1 MAAGELGGSA
11 VAVTDERLF
20 AAEPHFWEENMK
32 RIAKLALALG
42 ATMLMTSVGH
52 AEQKTFKIWWY
63 ESATSAAGITWKK
76 ALEIFQEKHPDVKVQ
91 FELKT
96 FDQITK
102 AGTMILNSS
111 EAPDLMEYNKGNAV
125 AGLAASQGL
134 LTPLDDIARERGWDK
149 VLTDASN
156 QLSRYDEKGVYGSGP
171 LVGVANYGEFVSV
184 FYNEDMFKAAGV
196 KVPETLADMEK
207 VMDVFVSKG
216 ITPIA
221 EAANDYPAQ
230 HLMYLLALSKADN
243 KWVSDF
249 QGVRAPLDAA
259 PFVYAGE
266 KLQEWVKKG
275 YISKDSTG
283 LKAPDM
289 ANLFETGK
297 SPMVVTGTW
306 YGAEF
311 GALKTFKTGQFLFP
325 GNTISP
331 ASTGNIWV
339 VPKNAKNKDL
349 AYDFIDITL
358 SKENQALFGN
368 NGGLPIAA
376 DPAMITDPVGKME
389 VELFN
394 KLVAQNGMGFYP
406 DWPVPGYYDV
416 VLQATQAVIAGT
428 VTPEEFGERLKT
440 PYDEVQGD
448 L

>member
-1 MAAGELGGSA
+1 
-11 VAVTDERLF
+11 
-20 AAEPHFWEENMK
+20 MK
-32 RIAKLALALG
+32 AISKLALALG
-42 ATMLMTSVGH
+42 VSMLLSTTVH
-52 AEQKTFKIWWY
+52 AEDKTFKIWWY
-63 ESATSAAGITWKK
+63 EDAASAAGITWKK
-76 ALEIFQEKHPDVKVQ
+76 ALETFQEKHPDVKVQ

-102 AGTMILNSS
+102 SGTMILNSV

-134 LTPLDDIARERGWDK
+134 LTDLGDVAKQRGWDK
-149 VLTDASN
+149 VLSDASN
-156 QLSRYDEKGVYGSGP
+156 QLSRYDEKGIYGNGP
-171 LVGVANYGEFVSV
+171 LIGVANYGEFVSV
-184 FYNEDMFKAAGV
+184 FYNENMFKEAGV
-196 KVPETLADMEK
+196 EVPKTLEEMEK
-207 VMDVFVSKG
+207 VMDVFVKKG
-216 ITPIA
+216 VTPIA

-230 HLMYLLALSKADN
+230 HLMYLFALSKADP
-243 KWVSDF
+243 KWVNDF
-249 QGVRAPLDAA
+249 QAIRTPLDTA
-259 PFVYAGE
+259 PFVYAGQ

-306 YGAEF
+306 YGAQF
-311 GALKTFKTGQFLFP
+311 GAIKNFKASQFLFP
-325 GNTISP
+325 GNVISP

-339 VPKNAKNKDL
+339 VPKNAKNKNL

-358 SKENQALFGN
+358 SKDNQALFGN
-368 NGGLPIAA
+368 SGGLPIAA
-376 DPAMITDPVGKME
+376 DPAMVTDPVGKIE

-394 KLVAQNGMGFYP
+394 KLVAQNGLGFYP

-416 VLQATQAVIAGT
+416 MLKATQAVIGGS
-428 VTPEEFGERLKT
+428 VTPEEFAERLKE

-448 L
+448 Q

>member
-1 MAAGELGGSA
+1 
-11 VAVTDERLF
+11 
-20 AAEPHFWEENMK
+20 MK
-32 RIAKLALALG
+32 AISRLALALG
-42 ATMLMTSVGH
+42 VSMLMSGAAH
-52 AEQKTFKIWWY
+52 AEDKTFKIWWY
-63 ESATSAAGITWKK
+63 EDAASAAGITWKK
-76 ALEIFQEKHPDVKVQ
+76 ALETFQEKHPDVKVQ

-102 AGTMILNSS
+102 SGTMILNSA

-134 LTPLDDIARERGWDK
+134 LTELDDVAKQRGWDK
-149 VLTDASN
+149 LLSDASN
-156 QLSRYDEKGVYGSGP
+156 QLSRYDEKGIYGNGP
-171 LVGVANYGEFVSV
+171 LIGVANYGEFVSV

-196 KVPETLADMEK
+196 EVPKTLDEMEK
-207 VMDVFVSKG
+207 VMDVFVKNG
-216 ITPIA
+216 VTPIA

-230 HLMYLLALSKADN
+230 HLMYLFALSKADP
-243 KWVSDF
+243 KWVNDF
-249 QGVRAPLDAA
+249 QAVRAPLDSA
-259 PFVYAGE
+259 PFVYAGQ

-306 YGAEF
+306 YGAQF
-311 GALKTFKTGQFLFP
+311 GAIKNFKASQFLFP
-325 GNTISP
+325 GNVISP

-358 SKENQALFGN
+358 SKDNQALFGN
-368 NGGLPIAA
+368 SGGLPIAA
-376 DPAMITDPVGKME
+376 DPAMVTDPVGKIE

-394 KLVAQNGMGFYP
+394 KLVAQNGLGFYP

-416 VLQATQAVIAGT
+416 MLKATQAVVGGS
-428 VTPEEFGERLKT
+428 VTPEEFAERLKE
-440 PYDEVQGD
+440 PYDEVQGEQ
-448 L
+448 

>member
-1 MAAGELGGSA
+1 MKAIS
-11 VAVTDERLF
+11 RLAF
-20 AAEPHFWEENMK
+20 
-32 RIAKLALALG
+32 ALG
-42 ATMLMTSVGH
+42 VSVLMSGTVH
-52 AEQKTFKIWWY
+52 AEDKTFKIWWY
-63 ESATSAAGITWKK
+63 EDAASAAGITWKK
-76 ALEIFQEKHPDVKVQ
+76 ALETFQEKHPDVKVQ

-102 AGTMILNSS
+102 SGTMILNSA

-134 LTPLDDIARERGWDK
+134 LTDLGDVAKQRGWDK
-149 VLTDASN
+149 VLSDASN
-156 QLSRYDEKGVYGSGP
+156 QLSRYDEKGIYGNGP
-171 LVGVANYGEFVSV
+171 LIGVANYGEFVSV
-184 FYNEDMFKAAGV
+184 FYNENMFKEAGV
-196 KVPETLADMEK
+196 EVPKTLEDMEK
-207 VMDVFVSKG
+207 VMDVFVKKG

-230 HLMYLLALSKADN
+230 HLMYLFALSKADA
-243 KWVSDF
+243 KWVNDF
-249 QGVRAPLDAA
+249 QAIRAPLDSA
-259 PFVYAGE
+259 PFVYAGQ

-306 YGAEF
+306 YGAQF
-311 GALKTFKTGQFLFP
+311 GAIKNFKASQFLFP
-325 GNTISP
+325 GNVISP

-358 SKENQALFGN
+358 SKDNQALFGN
-368 NGGLPIAA
+368 SGGLPIAA
-376 DPAMITDPVGKME
+376 DPAMVTDPVGKIE

-394 KLVAQNGMGFYP
+394 KLVSQNGLGFYP

-416 VLQATQAVIAGT
+416 MLKATQAVIGGS
-428 VTPEEFGERLKT
+428 VTPEEFAERLKE

-448 L
+448 Q

>member
-1 MAAGELGGSA
+1 
-11 VAVTDERLF
+11 
-20 AAEPHFWEENMK
+20 MK
-32 RIAKLALALG
+32 AISKLALALG
-42 ATMLMTSVGH
+42 VSMLLSTTVH
-52 AEQKTFKIWWY
+52 AEDKTFKIWWY
-63 ESATSAAGITWKK
+63 EDAASAAGITWKK
-76 ALEIFQEKHPDVKVQ
+76 ALETFQEKHPDVKVQ

-102 AGTMILNSS
+102 SGTMILNSA

-134 LTPLDDIARERGWDK
+134 LTDLGDVAKQRGWDK
-149 VLTDASN
+149 VLSDASN
-156 QLSRYDEKGVYGSGP
+156 QLSRYDEKGIYGNGP
-171 LVGVANYGEFVSV
+171 LIGVANYGEFVSV
-184 FYNEDMFKAAGV
+184 FYNENMFKEAGV
-196 KVPETLADMEK
+196 EVPKTLEEMEK
-207 VMDVFVSKG
+207 VMDVFVKKG

-230 HLMYLLALSKADN
+230 HLMYLFALSKADP
-243 KWVSDF
+243 KWVNDF
-249 QGVRAPLDAA
+249 QAIRTPLDTA
-259 PFVYAGE
+259 PFVYAGQ

-306 YGAEF
+306 YGAQF
-311 GALKTFKTGQFLFP
+311 GAIKNFKASQFLFP
-325 GNTISP
+325 GNVISP

-358 SKENQALFGN
+358 SKDNQALFGN
-368 NGGLPIAA
+368 SGGLPIAA
-376 DPAMITDPVGKME
+376 DPAMVTDPVGKIE

-394 KLVAQNGMGFYP
+394 KLVAQNGLGFYP

-416 VLQATQAVIAGT
+416 MLKATQAVIGGS
-428 VTPEEFGERLKT
+428 VTPEEFAERLKE

-448 L
+448 Q

>member
-1 MAAGELGGSA
+1 MKAIS
-11 VAVTDERLF
+11 RLAF
-20 AAEPHFWEENMK
+20 
-32 RIAKLALALG
+32 ALG
-42 ATMLMTSVGH
+42 VSVLMSGTVH
-52 AEQKTFKIWWY
+52 AEDKTFKIWWY
-63 ESATSAAGITWKK
+63 EDAASAAGITWKK
-76 ALEIFQEKHPDVKVQ
+76 ALETFQQKHPDVKVQ

-102 AGTMILNSS
+102 SGTMILNSA

-134 LTPLDDIARERGWDK
+134 LTDLGDVAKQRGWDK
-149 VLTDASN
+149 VLSDASN
-156 QLSRYDEKGVYGSGP
+156 QLSRYDEKGIYGNGP
-171 LVGVANYGEFVSV
+171 LIGVANYGEFVSV
-184 FYNEDMFKAAGV
+184 FYNENMFKEAGV
-196 KVPETLADMEK
+196 EVPKTLEDMEK
-207 VMDVFVSKG
+207 VMDVFVKKG

-230 HLMYLLALSKADN
+230 HLMYLFALSKADA
-243 KWVSDF
+243 KWVNDF
-249 QGVRAPLDAA
+249 QAIRAPLDSA
-259 PFVYAGE
+259 PFVYAGQ

-306 YGAEF
+306 YGAQF
-311 GALKTFKTGQFLFP
+311 GAIKNFKASQFLFP
-325 GNTISP
+325 GNVISP

-358 SKENQALFGN
+358 SKDNQALFGN
-368 NGGLPIAA
+368 SGGLPIAA
-376 DPAMITDPVGKME
+376 DPAMVTDPVGKIE

-394 KLVAQNGMGFYP
+394 KLVAQNGLGFYP

-416 VLQATQAVIAGT
+416 MLKATQAVIGGS
-428 VTPEEFGERLKT
+428 VTPEEFAERLKE

-448 L
+448 Q

>member
-1 MAAGELGGSA
+1 MNSIS
-11 VAVTDERLF
+11 R
-20 AAEPHFWEENMK
+20 
-32 RIAKLALALG
+32 LALALG
-42 ATMLMTSVGH
+42 TAVLMTASAH
-52 AEQKTFKIWWY
+52 AEDKTFKIWWY
-63 ESATSAAGITWKK
+63 EAANSAASVTWSK
-76 ALEIFQEKHPDVKVQ
+76 ALETFKAKHPDVKVQ

-102 AGTMILNSS
+102 AGTMILNSA
-111 EAPDLMEYNKGNAV
+111 EAPDVMEYNKGNAV

-134 LTPLDDIARERGWDK
+134 LTPLDDIAKERGWDK

-156 QLSRYDEKGVYGSGP
+156 QLSRYDEKGVYGTGP

-184 FYNEDMFKAAGV
+184 FYNEDMFKAEGIA
-196 KVPETLADMEK
+196 VPKTLEEMEK
-207 VMDVFVSKG
+207 AMDVFVKKG

-230 HLMYLLALSKADN
+230 HLMYLFALSKADN

-249 QGVRAPLDAA
+249 QGVKAPLDEK

-283 LKAPDM
+283 FKAPDM
-289 ANLFETGK
+289 ANQFETGK

-311 GALKTFKTGQFLFP
+311 GAVKTFKTSQFLFP
-325 GNTISP
+325 GNVISP

-349 AYDFIDITL
+349 AYEFIDITL

-368 NGGLPIAA
+368 SGGLPIAA
-376 DPAMITDPVGKME
+376 DPADITDPVGKKE

-394 KLVAQNGMGFYP
+394 QLVAQNGLGFYP

-428 VTPEEFGERLKT
+428 VTPQEFGDRLKAA
-440 PYDEVQGD
+440 YDEVQAD
-448 L
+448 Q

>member
-1 MAAGELGGSA
+1 MKAIS
-11 VAVTDERLF
+11 RLAF
-20 AAEPHFWEENMK
+20 
-32 RIAKLALALG
+32 ALG
-42 ATMLMTSVGH
+42 VSVLMSGTVH
-52 AEQKTFKIWWY
+52 AEDKTFKIWWY
-63 ESATSAAGITWKK
+63 EDAASAAGITWKK
-76 ALEIFQEKHPDVKVQ
+76 ALETFQEKHPDVKVQ

-102 AGTMILNSS
+102 SGTMILNSA

-134 LTPLDDIARERGWDK
+134 LTDLGDVAKQRGWDK
-149 VLTDASN
+149 VLSDASN
-156 QLSRYDEKGVYGSGP
+156 QLSRYDEKGIYGNGP
-171 LVGVANYGEFVSV
+171 LIGVANYGEFVSV
-184 FYNEDMFKAAGV
+184 FYNENMFKEAGV
-196 KVPETLADMEK
+196 EVPKTLEDMEK
-207 VMDVFVSKG
+207 VMDVFVKKG

-230 HLMYLLALSKADN
+230 HLMYLFALSKADA
-243 KWVSDF
+243 KWVNDF
-249 QGVRAPLDAA
+249 QAIRAPLDSA
-259 PFVYAGE
+259 PFVYAGQ

-306 YGAEF
+306 YGAQF
-311 GALKTFKTGQFLFP
+311 GAIKNFKASQFLFP
-325 GNTISP
+325 GNVISP

-358 SKENQALFGN
+358 SKDNQALFGN
-368 NGGLPIAA
+368 SGGLPIAA
-376 DPAMITDPVGKME
+376 DPAMVTDPVGKIE

-394 KLVAQNGMGFYP
+394 KLVAQNGLGFYP

-416 VLQATQAVIAGT
+416 MLKATQAVIGGS
-428 VTPEEFGERLKT
+428 VTPEEFAERLKE

-448 L
+448 Q

>member
-1 MAAGELGGSA
+1 MKAIS
-11 VAVTDERLF
+11 RLAF
-20 AAEPHFWEENMK
+20 
-32 RIAKLALALG
+32 ALG
-42 ATMLMTSVGH
+42 VSVLMSGTVH
-52 AEQKTFKIWWY
+52 AEDKTFKIWWY
-63 ESATSAAGITWKK
+63 EDAASAAGITWKK
-76 ALEIFQEKHPDVKVQ
+76 ALETFQEKHPDVKVQ

-102 AGTMILNSS
+102 SGTMILNSA

-134 LTPLDDIARERGWDK
+134 LTDLGDVAKQRGWDK
-149 VLTDASN
+149 VLSDASN
-156 QLSRYDEKGVYGSGP
+156 QLSRYDEKGIYGNGP
-171 LVGVANYGEFVSV
+171 LIGVANYGEFVSV
-184 FYNEDMFKAAGV
+184 FYNENMFKEAGV
-196 KVPETLADMEK
+196 EVPKTLEDMEK
-207 VMDVFVSKG
+207 VMDVFVKKG

-230 HLMYLLALSKADN
+230 HLMYLFALSKADA
-243 KWVSDF
+243 KWVNDF
-249 QGVRAPLDAA
+249 QAIRAPLDSA
-259 PFVYAGE
+259 PFVYAGQ

-306 YGAEF
+306 YGAQF
-311 GALKTFKTGQFLFP
+311 GAIKNFKASQFLFP
-325 GNTISP
+325 GNVISP

-358 SKENQALFGN
+358 SKDNQALFGN
-368 NGGLPIAA
+368 SGGLPIAA
-376 DPAMITDPVGKME
+376 DPAMVTDPVGKIE

-394 KLVAQNGMGFYP
+394 KLVEQNGLGFYP

-416 VLQATQAVIAGT
+416 MLKATQAVIGGS
-428 VTPEEFGERLKT
+428 VTPEEFAERLKE

-448 L
+448 Q

>member
-1 MAAGELGGSA
+1 
-11 VAVTDERLF
+11 
-20 AAEPHFWEENMK
+20 MK
-32 RIAKLALALG
+32 AISKLALALG
-42 ATMLMTSVGH
+42 VSMLLSTTVH
-52 AEQKTFKIWWY
+52 AEDKTFKIWWY
-63 ESATSAAGITWKK
+63 EDAASAAGITWKK
-76 ALEIFQEKHPDVKVQ
+76 ALETFQEKHPDVKVQ

-102 AGTMILNSS
+102 SGTMILNSA

-134 LTPLDDIARERGWDK
+134 LTDLGDVAKQRGWDK
-149 VLTDASN
+149 VLSDASN
-156 QLSRYDEKGVYGSGP
+156 QLSRYDEKGIYGNGP
-171 LVGVANYGEFVSV
+171 LIGVANYGEFVSV
-184 FYNEDMFKAAGV
+184 FYNENMFKEAGV
-196 KVPETLADMEK
+196 EAPKTLEEMEK
-207 VMDVFVSKG
+207 VMDVFVKKG
-216 ITPIA
+216 VTPIA

-230 HLMYLLALSKADN
+230 HLMYLFALSKADP
-243 KWVSDF
+243 KWVNDF
-249 QGVRAPLDAA
+249 QAIRTPLDTA
-259 PFVYAGE
+259 PFVYAGQ

-306 YGAEF
+306 YGAQF
-311 GALKTFKTGQFLFP
+311 GAIKNFKASQFLFP
-325 GNTISP
+325 GNVISP

-339 VPKNAKNKDL
+339 VPKNAKNKNL

-358 SKENQALFGN
+358 SKDNQALFGN
-368 NGGLPIAA
+368 SGGLPIAA
-376 DPAMITDPVGKME
+376 DPAMVTDPVGKIE

-394 KLVAQNGMGFYP
+394 KLVAQNGLGFYP

-416 VLQATQAVIAGT
+416 MLKATQAVIGGS
-428 VTPEEFGERLKT
+428 VTPEEFAERLKE

-448 L
+448 Q

>member
-1 MAAGELGGSA
+1 
-11 VAVTDERLF
+11 
-20 AAEPHFWEENMK
+20 MK
-32 RIAKLALALG
+32 AISRFALALG
-42 ATMLMTSVGH
+42 VSMLMTATGH

-63 ESATSAAGITWKK
+63 EAANSAAGIAWKK
-76 ALEIFQEKHPDVKVQ
+76 ALEEFQTKHPDVKVQ

-102 AGTMILNSS
+102 AGTMILNSAD
-111 EAPDLMEYNKGNAV
+111 APDVMEYNKGNAV

-134 LTPLDDIARERGWDK
+134 LTPLDDVAKERGWDK

-156 QLSRYDEKGVYGSGP
+156 ALSKYDEKGVYGTGP
-171 LVGVANYGEFVSV
+171 LVGIANYGEFVSV
-184 FYNEDMFKAAGV
+184 FYNEDMFKANGV
-196 KVPETLADMEK
+196 EVPKTLDDMEK
-207 VMDVFVSKG
+207 VMDVFVKKG

-230 HLMYLLALSKADN
+230 HLMYLFALSKADN

-259 PFVYAGE
+259 PFVYAGQ

-289 ANLFETGK
+289 ANQFETGK

-311 GALKTFKTGQFLFP
+311 GAVKNFKAGQFLFP
-325 GNTISP
+325 GNRISP

-339 VPKNAKNKDL
+339 VPKSAKNKDL
-349 AYDFIDITL
+349 AYDFLDITL

-368 NGGLPIAA
+368 SGGLPIAA
-376 DPAMITDPVGKME
+376 DPADITDPVGKTE

-394 KLVAQNGMGFYP
+394 QLVKQDGLGFYP

-428 VTPEEFGERLKT
+428 VTPDEFGERLKK
-440 PYDEVQGD
+440 PYDDVQGD
-448 L
+448 Q

>member
-1 MAAGELGGSA
+1 MKSIS
-11 VAVTDERLF
+11 RL
-20 AAEPHFWEENMK
+20 AM
-32 RIAKLALALG
+32 ALAT
-42 ATMLMTSVGH
+42 AMLMTTAGH
-52 AEQKTFKIWWY
+52 AEERTFKIWWY
-63 ESATSAAGITWKK
+63 EAANSAAGVTWKK
-76 ALEIFQEKHPDVKVQ
+76 ALETFQEKHPDVKVQ

-134 LTPLDDIARERGWDK
+134 FTPLDDIAKERGWDK

-156 QLSRYDEKGVYGSGP
+156 QLSRYDENGIYGTGP
-171 LVGVANYGEFVSV
+171 LIGVANYGEFVSV
-184 FYNEDMFKAAGV
+184 FYNQDMFKAEGV
-196 KVPETLADMEK
+196 AVPKTLAEMETS
-207 VMDVFVSKG
+207 MDVFVKKG

-230 HLMYLLALSKADN
+230 HLMYLFALSKADN
-243 KWVSDF
+243 EWVSNF
-249 QGVRAPLDAA
+249 QGLKAPLDEA
-259 PFVYAGE
+259 PFVYAGQ

-311 GALKTFKTGQFLFP
+311 GAVKSFKASQFLFP
-325 GNTISP
+325 GNKISP

-349 AYDFIDITL
+349 AYEFIDITL

-368 NGGLPIAA
+368 SGGLPIAA
-376 DPAMITDPVGKME
+376 DPAMVTDPVGKIE

-394 KLVAQNGMGFYP
+394 QLVAQDGLGFYP
-406 DWPVPGYYDV
+406 DWPVPGYYDI

-428 VTPEEFGERLKT
+428 VTPEEFADRLKKA
-440 PYDEVQGD
+440 YDEVQAD
-448 L
+448 H

>member
-1 MAAGELGGSA
+1 
-11 VAVTDERLF
+11 
-20 AAEPHFWEENMK
+20 MK
-32 RIAKLALALG
+32 AISKLALALG
-42 ATMLMTSVGH
+42 VSMLLSTTVH
-52 AEQKTFKIWWY
+52 AEDKTFKIWWY
-63 ESATSAAGITWKK
+63 EDAASAAGITWKK
-76 ALEIFQEKHPDVKVQ
+76 ALETFQEKHPDVKVQ

-102 AGTMILNSS
+102 SGTMILNSA

-134 LTPLDDIARERGWDK
+134 LTDLGDVAKQRGWDK
-149 VLTDASN
+149 VLSDASN
-156 QLSRYDEKGVYGSGP
+156 QLSRYDEKGIYGNGP
-171 LVGVANYGEFVSV
+171 LIGVANYGEFVSV
-184 FYNEDMFKAAGV
+184 FYNENMFKEAGV
-196 KVPETLADMEK
+196 EVPKTLEEMEK
-207 VMDVFVSKG
+207 VMDVFVKKG
-216 ITPIA
+216 VTPIA

-230 HLMYLLALSKADN
+230 HLMYLFALSKADP
-243 KWVSDF
+243 KWVNDF
-249 QGVRAPLDAA
+249 QAIRTPLDTAPL
-259 PFVYAGE
+259 VYAGQ

-306 YGAEF
+306 YGAQF
-311 GALKTFKTGQFLFP
+311 GAIKNFKASQFLFP
-325 GNTISP
+325 GNVISP

-358 SKENQALFGN
+358 SKDNQALFGN
-368 NGGLPIAA
+368 SGGLPIAA
-376 DPAMITDPVGKME
+376 DPAMVTDPVGKIE

-394 KLVAQNGMGFYP
+394 KLVAQNGLGFYP

-416 VLQATQAVIAGT
+416 MLKATQAVIGGS
-428 VTPEEFGERLKT
+428 VTPEEFAERLKE

-448 L
+448 Q

>member
-1 MAAGELGGSA
+1 MKAIS
-11 VAVTDERLF
+11 RLAF
-20 AAEPHFWEENMK
+20 
-32 RIAKLALALG
+32 ALG
-42 ATMLMTSVGH
+42 VSMLISGTVH
-52 AEQKTFKIWWY
+52 AEDKTFKIWWY
-63 ESATSAAGITWKK
+63 EDAASAAGITWKK
-76 ALEIFQEKHPDVKVQ
+76 ALETFQEKHPDVKVQ

-102 AGTMILNSS
+102 SGTMILNSA

-134 LTPLDDIARERGWDK
+134 LTDLGDVAKQRGWDK
-149 VLTDASN
+149 VLSDASN
-156 QLSRYDEKGVYGSGP
+156 QLSRYDEKGIYGNGP
-171 LVGVANYGEFVSV
+171 LIGVANYGEFVSV
-184 FYNEDMFKAAGV
+184 FYNENMFKEAGV
-196 KVPETLADMEK
+196 EVPKTLEDMEK
-207 VMDVFVSKG
+207 VMDVFVKKG

-230 HLMYLLALSKADN
+230 HLMYLFALSKADA
-243 KWVSDF
+243 KWVNDF
-249 QGVRAPLDAA
+249 QAIRAPLDSA
-259 PFVYAGE
+259 PFVYAGQ

-306 YGAEF
+306 YGAQF
-311 GALKTFKTGQFLFP
+311 GAIKNFKASQFLFP
-325 GNTISP
+325 GNVISP

-358 SKENQALFGN
+358 SKDNQALFGN
-368 NGGLPIAA
+368 SGGLPIAA
-376 DPAMITDPVGKME
+376 DPAMVTDPVGKIE

-394 KLVAQNGMGFYP
+394 KLVAQNGLGFYP

-416 VLQATQAVIAGT
+416 MLKATQAVIGGS
-428 VTPEEFGERLKT
+428 VTPEEFAERLKE

-448 L
+448 Q

>member
-1 MAAGELGGSA
+1 
-11 VAVTDERLF
+11 
-20 AAEPHFWEENMK
+20 MK
-32 RIAKLALALG
+32 AISKLALALG
-42 ATMLMTSVGH
+42 VSMLLSGTVH
-52 AEQKTFKIWWY
+52 AEDKTFKIWWY
-63 ESATSAAGITWKK
+63 EDAASAAGITWKK
-76 ALEIFQEKHPDVKVQ
+76 ALETFQEKHPDVKVQ

-102 AGTMILNSS
+102 SGTMILNSA

-134 LTPLDDIARERGWDK
+134 LTDLGDVAKQRGWDK
-149 VLTDASN
+149 VLSDASN
-156 QLSRYDEKGVYGSGP
+156 QLSRYDEKGIYGNGP
-171 LVGVANYGEFVSV
+171 LIGVANYGEFVSV
-184 FYNEDMFKAAGV
+184 FYNENMFKEAGV
-196 KVPETLADMEK
+196 EVPKTLEEMEK
-207 VMDVFVSKG
+207 VMDVFVKKG
-216 ITPIA
+216 VTPIA

-230 HLMYLLALSKADN
+230 HLMYLFALSKADP
-243 KWVSDF
+243 KWVNDF
-249 QGVRAPLDAA
+249 QAIRTPLDTA
-259 PFVYAGE
+259 PFVYAGQ

-306 YGAEF
+306 YGAQF
-311 GALKTFKTGQFLFP
+311 GAIKNFKASQFLFP
-325 GNTISP
+325 GNVISP

-339 VPKNAKNKDL
+339 VPKNAKNKNL

-358 SKENQALFGN
+358 SKDNQALFGN
-368 NGGLPIAA
+368 SGGLPIAA
-376 DPAMITDPVGKME
+376 DPAMVTDPVGKIE

-394 KLVAQNGMGFYP
+394 KLVAQNGLGFYP

-416 VLQATQAVIAGT
+416 MLKATQAVIGGS
-428 VTPEEFGERLKT
+428 VTPEEFAERLKE

-448 L
+448 Q

>member
-1 MAAGELGGSA
+1 MARGRGGSGA
-11 VAVTDERLF
+11 ARTLQLF
-20 AAEPHFWEENMK
+20 AARPLFWEESMK
-32 RIAKLALALG
+32 VISRLALAVG
-42 ATMLMTSVGH
+42 VSMLMSTVVH
-52 AEQKTFKIWWY
+52 AEDKTFKIWWY
-63 ESATSAAGITWKK
+63 EDAASAAGITWKK
-76 ALEIFQEKHPDVKVQ
+76 ALETFQEKHPDVKVQ

-102 AGTMILNSS
+102 SGTMILNSA

-134 LTPLDDIARERGWDK
+134 LTELDDVAKQRGWDK
-149 VLTDASN
+149 LLSDASN
-156 QLSRYDEKGVYGSGP
+156 QLSRYDEKGIYGNGP
-171 LVGVANYGEFVSV
+171 LIGVANYGEFVSV

-196 KVPETLADMEK
+196 EVPKTLDEMEK
-207 VMDVFVSKG
+207 VMDVFVKKG

-230 HLMYLLALSKADN
+230 HLMYLFALSKADA
-243 KWVSDF
+243 KWVNNF
-249 QGVRAPLDAA
+249 QGVRAPLDSA
-259 PFVYAGE
+259 PFVYAGQ

-306 YGAEF
+306 YGAQF
-311 GALKTFKTGQFLFP
+311 GAIKTFKASQFLFP
-325 GNTISP
+325 GNVISP

-349 AYDFIDITL
+349 AYDFIDVTL
-358 SKENQALFGN
+358 SKDNQALFGN
-368 NGGLPIAA
+368 SGGLPIAS
-376 DPAMITDPVGKME
+376 DPAMITDPVGKVE
-389 VELFN
+389 VDLFS
-394 KLVAQNGMGFYP
+394 KLVAQNGLGFYP

-416 VLQATQAVIAGT
+416 MLKATQAVVGGS
-428 VTPEEFGERLKT
+428 VTPEEFAERLKK

-448 L
+448 Q

>member
-1 MAAGELGGSA
+1 
-11 VAVTDERLF
+11 
-20 AAEPHFWEENMK
+20 MK
-32 RIAKLALALG
+32 AISKLALALG
-42 ATMLMTSVGH
+42 VSMLLSTTVH
-52 AEQKTFKIWWY
+52 AEDKTFKIWWY
-63 ESATSAAGITWKK
+63 EDAASAAGITWKK
-76 ALEIFQEKHPDVKVQ
+76 ALETFQEKHPDVKVQ

-102 AGTMILNSS
+102 SGTMILNSA

-134 LTPLDDIARERGWDK
+134 LTDLGDVAKQRGWDK
-149 VLTDASN
+149 VLSDASN
-156 QLSRYDEKGVYGSGP
+156 QLSRYDEKGIYGNGP
-171 LVGVANYGEFVSV
+171 LIGVANYGEFVSV
-184 FYNEDMFKAAGV
+184 FYNENLFKEAGV
-196 KVPETLADMEK
+196 EVPKTLEEMEK
-207 VMDVFVSKG
+207 VMDVFVKKG
-216 ITPIA
+216 VTPIA

-230 HLMYLLALSKADN
+230 HLMYLFALSKADP
-243 KWVSDF
+243 KWVNDF
-249 QGVRAPLDAA
+249 QAIRTPLDTA
-259 PFVYAGE
+259 PFVYAGQ

-306 YGAEF
+306 YGAQF
-311 GALKTFKTGQFLFP
+311 GAIKNFKASQFLFP
-325 GNTISP
+325 GNVISP

-339 VPKNAKNKDL
+339 VPKNAKNKNL

-358 SKENQALFGN
+358 SKDNQALFGN
-368 NGGLPIAA
+368 SGGLPIAA
-376 DPAMITDPVGKME
+376 DPAMVTDPVGKIE

-394 KLVAQNGMGFYP
+394 KLVAQNGLGFYP

-416 VLQATQAVIAGT
+416 MLKATQAVIGGS
-428 VTPEEFGERLKT
+428 VTPEEFAERLKE

-448 L
+448 Q

>member
-1 MAAGELGGSA
+1 
-11 VAVTDERLF
+11 
-20 AAEPHFWEENMK
+20 MK
-32 RIAKLALALG
+32 AISKLALALG
-42 ATMLMTSVGH
+42 VSMLLSGTVH
-52 AEQKTFKIWWY
+52 AEDKTFKIWWY
-63 ESATSAAGITWKK
+63 EDAASAAGITWKK
-76 ALEIFQEKHPDVKVQ
+76 ALETFQEKHPDVKVQ

-102 AGTMILNSS
+102 SGTMILNSA

-134 LTPLDDIARERGWDK
+134 LTDLGDVAKQRGWDK
-149 VLTDASN
+149 VLSDASN
-156 QLSRYDEKGVYGSGP
+156 QLSRYDEKGIYGNGP
-171 LVGVANYGEFVSV
+171 LIGVANYGEFVSV
-184 FYNEDMFKAAGV
+184 FYNENMFKEAGV
-196 KVPETLADMEK
+196 EVPKTLEEMEK
-207 VMDVFVSKG
+207 VMDVFVKKG
-216 ITPIA
+216 VTPIA

-230 HLMYLLALSKADN
+230 HLMYLFALSKADP
-243 KWVSDF
+243 KWVNDF
-249 QGVRAPLDAA
+249 QAIRTPLDTA
-259 PFVYAGE
+259 PFVYAGQ

-306 YGAEF
+306 YGAQF
-311 GALKTFKTGQFLFP
+311 GAIKNFKASQFLFP
-325 GNTISP
+325 GNVISP

-358 SKENQALFGN
+358 SKDNQALFGN
-368 NGGLPIAA
+368 SGGLPIAA
-376 DPAMITDPVGKME
+376 DPAMVTDPVGKIE

-394 KLVAQNGMGFYP
+394 KLVAQNGLGFYP

-416 VLQATQAVIAGT
+416 MLKATQAVIGGS
-428 VTPEEFGERLKT
+428 VTPEEFAERLKE

-448 L
+448 Q

>member
-1 MAAGELGGSA
+1 
-11 VAVTDERLF
+11 
-20 AAEPHFWEENMK
+20 MK
-32 RIAKLALALG
+32 AISKLALALG
-42 ATMLMTSVGH
+42 VSMLLSTTVH
-52 AEQKTFKIWWY
+52 AEDKTFKIWWY
-63 ESATSAAGITWKK
+63 EDAASAAGITWKK
-76 ALEIFQEKHPDVKVQ
+76 ALETFQEKHPDVKVQ

-102 AGTMILNSS
+102 SGTMILNSA

-134 LTPLDDIARERGWDK
+134 LTDLGDVAKQRGWDK
-149 VLTDASN
+149 VLSDASN
-156 QLSRYDEKGVYGSGP
+156 QLSRYDEKGIYGNGP
-171 LVGVANYGEFVSV
+171 LIGVANYGEFVSV
-184 FYNEDMFKAAGV
+184 FYNENMFKEAGV
-196 KVPETLADMEK
+196 EVPKTLEDMEK
-207 VMDVFVSKG
+207 VMDVFVKKG

-230 HLMYLLALSKADN
+230 HLMYLFALSKADA
-243 KWVSDF
+243 KWVNDF
-249 QGVRAPLDAA
+249 QAIRAPLDSA
-259 PFVYAGE
+259 PFVYAGQ

-306 YGAEF
+306 YGAQF
-311 GALKTFKTGQFLFP
+311 GAIKNFKASQFLFP
-325 GNTISP
+325 GNVISP

-358 SKENQALFGN
+358 SKDNQALFGN
-368 NGGLPIAA
+368 SGGLPIAA
-376 DPAMITDPVGKME
+376 DPAMVTDPVGKIE

-394 KLVAQNGMGFYP
+394 KLVEQNGLGFYP

-416 VLQATQAVIAGT
+416 MLKATQAVIGGS
-428 VTPEEFGERLKT
+428 VTPEEFAERLKE

-448 L
+448 Q

>member
-1 MAAGELGGSA
+1 
-11 VAVTDERLF
+11 
-20 AAEPHFWEENMK
+20 MK
-32 RIAKLALALG
+32 GITKLALAIGTSL
-42 ATMLMTSVGH
+42 LMSTALQAQEKV
-52 AEQKTFKIWWY
+52 FKIWWY
-63 ESATSAAGITWKK
+63 EAADSAAGITWTQ
-76 ALEIFQEKHPDVKVQ
+76 ALEAFKAKHPDVKVQ

-102 AGTMILNSS
+102 SGTMILNSA

-134 LTPLDDIARERGWDK
+134 LTELDDIAKERGWDK

-156 QLSRYDEKGVYGSGP
+156 QLSKYDENGIYGNGP
-171 LVGVANYGEFVSV
+171 LIGVANYGEFVSV
-184 FYNEDMFKAAGV
+184 FYNEDMFKAEGV
-196 KVPETLADMEK
+196 AVPTTLEEMEK
-207 VMDVFVSKG
+207 AMDVFVKKG

-230 HLMYLLALSKADN
+230 HLMYLFALSKVDA

-249 QGVRAPLDAA
+249 QAVRAPLDPA
-259 PFVYAGE
+259 PFVYAGQ
-266 KLQEWVKKG
+266 KLQEWVEKG

-306 YGAEF
+306 YGTQF
-311 GALKTFKTGQFLFP
+311 GKIKTFKASQFLFP
-325 GNTISP
+325 GNVISP

-349 AYDFIDITL
+349 AYEFIDITL

-368 NGGLPIAA
+368 SGGVPIAA
-376 DPAMITDPVGKME
+376 DPADVTDPVGKKA

-394 KLVAQNGMGFYP
+394 KLSADNGLGFYP

-416 VLQATQAVIAGT
+416 VLKATQAVIGGT
-428 VTPEEFGERLKT
+428 ITPEEFAERLKE

-448 L
+448 Q

>member
-1 MAAGELGGSA
+1 
-11 VAVTDERLF
+11 
-20 AAEPHFWEENMK
+20 MK
-32 RIAKLALALG
+32 TLSRLALAFSVS
-42 ATMLMTSVGH
+42 MLMSTVSH
-52 AEQKTFKIWWY
+52 AQERTFKIWWY
-63 ESATSAAGITWKK
+63 EDAASAAGITWKK
-76 ALEIFQEKHPDVKVQ
+76 ALETFQEKHPDVKVA

-102 AGTMILNSS
+102 AGTMILNSAD
-111 EAPDLMEYNKGNAV
+111 APDVMEYNKGNAV

-134 LTPLDDIARERGWDK
+134 LTDLGDVAKERGWDK
-149 VLTDASN
+149 LLSDASN
-156 QLSRYDEKGVYGSGP
+156 QLSRYDEKGIYGSGP
-171 LVGVANYGEFVSV
+171 LIGVANYGEFVSV
-184 FYNEDMFKAAGV
+184 FYNEDMFKAEGIAI
-196 KVPETLADMEK
+196 PTTLAEMETA
-207 VMDVFVSKG
+207 MDVFVKKG

-249 QGVRAPLDAA
+249 QGVRAPLDTA
-259 PFVYAGE
+259 PFVHAAQ
-266 KLQEWVKKG
+266 KLQEWVEKG

-306 YGAEF
+306 YGAQF
-311 GALKTFKTGQFLFP
+311 GKIKGFKASQFLFP
-325 GNTISP
+325 GNKISP

-339 VPKNAKNKDL
+339 VPKNADNKDL

-368 NGGLPIAA
+368 SGGLPIAA
-376 DPAMITDPVGKME
+376 DPAMVTDPVGKIE

-394 KLVAQNGMGFYP
+394 QIMAQDGLGFRQP
-406 DWPVPGYYDV
+406 RRSSPA
-416 VLQATQAVIAGT
+416 Q
-428 VTPEEFGERLKT
+428 
-440 PYDEVQGD
+440 
-448 L
+448 

>member
-1 MAAGELGGSA
+1 MKAIS
-11 VAVTDERLF
+11 RLAF
-20 AAEPHFWEENMK
+20 
-32 RIAKLALALG
+32 ALG
-42 ATMLMTSVGH
+42 VSVLLSSTVH
-52 AEQKTFKIWWY
+52 AEDKTFKIWWY
-63 ESATSAAGITWKK
+63 EDAASAAGITWKK
-76 ALEIFQEKHPDVKVQ
+76 ALETFQEKHPDVNVQ

-102 AGTMILNSS
+102 SGTMILNSA

-134 LTPLDDIARERGWDK
+134 LTDLGDVAKQRGWDK
-149 VLTDASN
+149 VLSDASN
-156 QLSRYDEKGVYGSGP
+156 QLSRYDEKGIYGNGP
-171 LVGVANYGEFVSV
+171 LIGVANYGEFVSV
-184 FYNEDMFKAAGV
+184 FYNENMFKEAGV
-196 KVPETLADMEK
+196 EVPKTLEDMEK
-207 VMDVFVSKG
+207 VMDVFVKKG

-230 HLMYLLALSKADN
+230 HLMYLFALSKADA
-243 KWVSDF
+243 KWVNDF
-249 QGVRAPLDAA
+249 QAIRAPLDSA
-259 PFVYAGE
+259 PFVYAGQ

-306 YGAEF
+306 YGAQF
-311 GALKTFKTGQFLFP
+311 GAIKNFKASQFLFP
-325 GNTISP
+325 GNVISP

-358 SKENQALFGN
+358 SKDNQALFGN
-368 NGGLPIAA
+368 SGGLPIAA
-376 DPAMITDPVGKME
+376 DPAMVTDPVGKIE

-394 KLVAQNGMGFYP
+394 KLVEQNGLGFYP

-416 VLQATQAVIAGT
+416 MLKATQAVIGGS
-428 VTPEEFGERLKT
+428 VTPEEFAERLKE

-448 L
+448 Q

>member
-1 MAAGELGGSA
+1 MKALSRLA
-11 VAVTDERLF
+11 VAFGVS
-20 AAEPHFWEENMK
+20 
-32 RIAKLALALG
+32 
-42 ATMLMTSVGH
+42 MLMSTASY

-63 ESATSAAGITWKK
+63 EAAESAAGITWKK
-76 ALEIFQEKHPDVKVQ
+76 ALETFQEKHPDVKVE

-102 AGTMILNSS
+102 AGTMILNSAD
-111 EAPDLMEYNKGNAV
+111 APDLMEYNKGNAV

-134 LTPLDDIARERGWDK
+134 LTPLDDIAKQRGWDK

-156 QLSRYDEKGVYGSGP
+156 QLSRYDKKGIYGSGP

-184 FYNEDMFKAAGV
+184 FYNEDMFKAEGIA
-196 KVPETLADMEK
+196 VPKTLAEMEAA
-207 VMDVFVSKG
+207 MDVFVKKG

-249 QGVRAPLDAA
+249 QAVRAPLDVA
-259 PFVYAGE
+259 PFVYAGQ
-266 KLQEWVKKG
+266 KLQEWVTKG

-306 YGAEF
+306 YGAQF
-311 GALKTFKTGQFLFP
+311 GAIKGFKASQFLFP
-325 GNTISP
+325 GNKISP

-339 VPKNAKNKDL
+339 VPVNAKNKDL

-368 NGGLPIAA
+368 SGGLPIAA
-376 DPAMITDPVGKME
+376 DPADVTDPVGKIE

-394 KLVAQNGMGFYP
+394 QLVAQNGLGFYP

-428 VTPEEFGERLKT
+428 VTPEEFGERLKE
-440 PYDEVQGD
+440 PYDEVQGEQ
-448 L
+448 

>member
-1 MAAGELGGSA
+1 
-11 VAVTDERLF
+11 
-20 AAEPHFWEENMK
+20 MK
-32 RIAKLALALG
+32 AISKLALALG
-42 ATMLMTSVGH
+42 VSMLLSTTVH
-52 AEQKTFKIWWY
+52 AEDKTFKIWWY
-63 ESATSAAGITWKK
+63 EDAASAAGITWKK
-76 ALEIFQEKHPDVKVQ
+76 ALETFQEKHPDVKVQ

-102 AGTMILNSS
+102 SGTMILNSA

-134 LTPLDDIARERGWDK
+134 LTDLGDVAKQRGWDK
-149 VLTDASN
+149 VLSDASN
-156 QLSRYDEKGVYGSGP
+156 QLSRYDEKGIYGNGP
-171 LVGVANYGEFVSV
+171 LIGVANYGEFVSV
-184 FYNEDMFKAAGV
+184 FYNENMFKEAGV
-196 KVPETLADMEK
+196 EVPKTLEEMEK
-207 VMDVFVSKG
+207 VMDVFVKKG
-216 ITPIA
+216 VTPIA

-230 HLMYLLALSKADN
+230 HLMYLFALSKADP
-243 KWVSDF
+243 KWVNDF
-249 QGVRAPLDAA
+249 QAIRTPLDTA
-259 PFVYAGE
+259 PFVYAGQ

-306 YGAEF
+306 YGAQF
-311 GALKTFKTGQFLFP
+311 GAIKNFKASQFLFP
-325 GNTISP
+325 GNVISP

-339 VPKNAKNKDL
+339 VPKNAKNKNL

-358 SKENQALFGN
+358 SKDNQALFGN
-368 NGGLPIAA
+368 SGGLPIAA
-376 DPAMITDPVGKME
+376 DPAMVTDPVGKIE

-394 KLVAQNGMGFYP
+394 KLVAQNGLGFYP

-416 VLQATQAVIAGT
+416 MLKATQAVIGGS
-428 VTPEEFGERLKT
+428 VTPEEFAERLKE

-448 L
+448 Q

>member
-1 MAAGELGGSA
+1 
-11 VAVTDERLF
+11 
-20 AAEPHFWEENMK
+20 MK
-32 RIAKLALALG
+32 ALSRLALALG
-42 ATMLMTSVGH
+42 ASLLMST
-52 AEQKTFKIWWY
+52 ALQAQEKTFKIWWY
-63 ESATSAAGITWKK
+63 EAADSAAGITWKK
-76 ALEIFQEKHPDVKVQ
+76 ALETFQEKHPDVKVQ

-102 AGTMILNSS
+102 SGTMILNSA

-134 LTPLDDIARERGWDK
+134 LTELDDIAKERGWDK

-156 QLSRYDEKGVYGSGP
+156 QLSRYDENGIYGNGP
-171 LVGVANYGEFVSV
+171 LIGVANYGEFVSV
-184 FYNEDMFKAAGV
+184 FYNEDMFKAEGV
-196 KVPETLADMEK
+196 EVPKTLEEMEK
-207 VMDVFVSKG
+207 VMDVFVKKG

-230 HLMYLLALSKADN
+230 HLMYLFALSKADP

-249 QGVRAPLDAA
+249 QAVRAPLDAA
-259 PFVYAGE
+259 PFIYAGQ
-266 KLQEWVKKG
+266 KLQEWVSKG
-275 YISKDSTG
+275 YISKDATG

-297 SPMVVTGTW
+297 LPMVVTGTW
-306 YGAEF
+306 YGAQF
-311 GALKTFKTGQFLFP
+311 GAIKNFKAGQFLFP
-325 GNTISP
+325 GNQISP

-349 AYDFIDITL
+349 AYEFIDITL

-368 NGGLPIAA
+368 SGGLPIAA
-376 DPAMITDPVGKME
+376 DPADVTDPVGKVE

-394 KLVAQNGMGFYP
+394 KLVAQNGLGFYP

-416 VLQATQAVIAGT
+416 MLKATQAVIGGS
-428 VTPEEFGERLKT
+428 VTPEEFAQRLKD

-448 L
+448 Q

>member
-1 MAAGELGGSA
+1 MKAIS
-11 VAVTDERLF
+11 RLAF
-20 AAEPHFWEENMK
+20 
-32 RIAKLALALG
+32 ALG
-42 ATMLMTSVGH
+42 VSMLISGTAH
-52 AEQKTFKIWWY
+52 AEDKTFKIWWY
-63 ESATSAAGITWKK
+63 EDAASAAGITWKK
-76 ALEIFQEKHPDVKVQ
+76 ALETFQEKHPDVKVQ

-102 AGTMILNSS
+102 SGTMILNSA

-134 LTPLDDIARERGWDK
+134 LTDLGDVAKQRGWDK
-149 VLTDASN
+149 VLSDASN
-156 QLSRYDEKGVYGSGP
+156 QLSRYDEKGIYGNGP
-171 LVGVANYGEFVSV
+171 LIGVANYGEFVSV
-184 FYNEDMFKAAGV
+184 FYNENMFKEAGV
-196 KVPETLADMEK
+196 EVPKTLEDMEK
-207 VMDVFVSKG
+207 VMDVFVKKG

-230 HLMYLLALSKADN
+230 HLMYLFALSKADA
-243 KWVSDF
+243 KWVNDF
-249 QGVRAPLDAA
+249 QAIRAPLDSA
-259 PFVYAGE
+259 PFVYAGQ

-306 YGAEF
+306 YGAQF
-311 GALKTFKTGQFLFP
+311 GAIKNFKASQFLFP
-325 GNTISP
+325 GNVISP

-358 SKENQALFGN
+358 SKDNQALFGN
-368 NGGLPIAA
+368 SGGLPIAA
-376 DPAMITDPVGKME
+376 DPAMVTDPVGKIE

-394 KLVAQNGMGFYP
+394 KLVAQNGLGFYP

-416 VLQATQAVIAGT
+416 MLKATQAVIGGS
-428 VTPEEFGERLKT
+428 VTPEEFAERLKE

-448 L
+448 Q